1 MQEPKPKRSY
11 EAQKRYDAKTYE
23 LIAIRFRKD
32 EDADILDLIKDEQAK
47 GYSLREAIRNLIF
60 RDNA

>member
-1 MQEPKPKRSY
+1 MQDPKPKRDY
-11 EAQKRYDAKTYE
+11 EAQKRYSEKTYQKVS
-23 LIAIRFRKD
+23 IVFRKD